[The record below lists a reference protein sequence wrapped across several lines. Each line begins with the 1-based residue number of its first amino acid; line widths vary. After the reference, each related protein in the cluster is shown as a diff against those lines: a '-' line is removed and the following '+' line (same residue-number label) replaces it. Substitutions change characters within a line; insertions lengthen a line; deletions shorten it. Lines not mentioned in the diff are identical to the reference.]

1 MSTIN
6 PLIPNDQRL
15 LEYLARA
22 KLPGRIIGHKTAH
35 ELATW
40 FAEAIGPGFEVFLA
54 TGAVT
59 GPLYTELTRL
69 YDLRNPEAEHWLNNL
84 SRFVVRQPIMANRHR
99 PGRRTTEAG
108 E

>member
-1 MSTIN
+1 MSSSH
-6 PLIPNDQRL
+6 PPIPDNHRL
-15 LEYLARA
+15 LKFLADA

-35 ELATW
+35 ELAVW

-84 SRFVVRQPIMANRHR
+84 SRFVVRQPIMPNRSR
-99 PGRRTTEAG
+99 PVRRTTEAP